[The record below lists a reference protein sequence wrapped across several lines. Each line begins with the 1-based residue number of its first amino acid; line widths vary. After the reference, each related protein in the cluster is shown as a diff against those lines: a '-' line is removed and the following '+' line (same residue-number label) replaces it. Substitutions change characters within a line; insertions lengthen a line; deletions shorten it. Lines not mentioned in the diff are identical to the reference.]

1 MGIVHNIT
9 VEYTS
14 GHIKTYV
21 KICYQFKRTK
31 MYRQLIQM
39 LDENKIK
46 KFTY

>member
-1 MGIVHNIT
+1 MGIVHNIK
-9 VEYTS
+9 VEYTN

-46 KFTY
+46 NFTY

>member
-1 MGIVHNIT
+1 MGIVHNIK
-9 VEYTS
+9 VEYTN
-14 GHIKTYV
+14 GDIKIYV

-46 KFTY
+46 NFTY